1 MSVGWM
7 TTKIGSQYKQ
17 SPEDNTG
24 GGRTNT
30 SASRYNHMRRGRVR
44 QSAALAVALV
54 ARAHRK
60 QPAGRWGACRVLL
73 YRGGGGGSEPLSRT
87 ARPPADPPRV
97 CHRPY
102 NIGHGNIL

>member
-73 YRGGGGGSEPLSRT
+73 YRGG
-87 ARPPADPPRV
+87 
-97 CHRPY
+97 C
-102 NIGHGNIL
+102 